1 MLNKVVLVGRLT
13 KDPEL
18 RSTQGNIPFV
28 NFTIAVNRPMP
39 SSNQDQPQP
48 DDRQTADFINCIAWR
63 RQAETLAKYM
73 RKGSLIAVD
82 GKLAARDYTDKDNVR
97 RFVTEVVADQI
108 VFLETKAQSEGQQ
121 NSAPRTYD
129 RPYNNNNQNNQGGS
143 NNNQNRN
150 QKNDNDLPIIE
161 DDLPF

>member
-1 MLNKVVLVGRLT
+1 MLNKVVLIGRLT

-28 NFTIAVNRPMP
+28 NFTIAVNRPV
-39 SSNQDQPQP
+39 SSTPQEGAP
-48 DDRQTADFINCIAWR
+48 QQQDDRQTADFINCIAWR

-73 RKGSLIAVD
+73 RKGSMIAVD
-82 GKLAARDYTDKDNVR
+82 GRLAARDYMDKDNVR

-108 VFLETKAQSEGQQ
+108 VFLETKSQTENLGS
-121 NSAPRTYD
+121 SAPARYQD
-129 RPYNNNNQNNQGGS
+129 RPAQNNY
-143 NNNQNRN
+143 NQPSK

>member
-28 NFTIAVNRPMP
+28 NFTIAVNRPM
-39 SSNQDQPQP
+39 SSNNQDQPQP
-48 DDRQTADFINCIAWR
+48 DDRQTVDFINCVAWR

-108 VFLETKAQSEGQQ
+108 VFLETKSQSEGQQ
-121 NSAPRTYD
+121 NNAPRTND
-129 RPYNNNNQNNQGGS
+129 RPYNNNQNNYGNS
-143 NNNQNRN
+143 NNNSKSN